1 MTIAMLAVAVVAA
14 AAIATAA
21 TAAVVSSLQQ
31 KLQEEKQQQGRKTK
45 QQELGTPLQRVATQ
59 TKGASRGAWMETPC
73 GRLLRRA
80 ALIGKR
86 ESIEAKTLI
95 EFLSI

>member
-14 AAIATAA
+14 AAIATA

>member
-1 MTIAMLAVAVVAA
+1 MTIAVLAAVVVVVAA
-14 AAIATAA
+14 AMAM
-21 TAAVVSSLQQ
+21 AVSKLQ
-31 KLQEEKQQQGRKTK
+31 LNHQEEKQQQGRKTK